1 MKILFVA
8 SECAPF
14 AKTGGLGDVLW
25 SLPRALKDEN
35 TEVSV
40 ILPKYTQ
47 IPAEY
52 REKMVHVTDFT
63 VDVSY
68 RRQYCG
74 VDSLSMEGI
83 TYYFI
88 DSLYYFDREGLYGYI
103 DDGERFAFFSLAVM
117 EAMEKIGFIPD
128 VLHVNDWQAAIIPLL
143 LKVKYSWISSF
154 RDIKTMLTIHNL
166 KFQGIFPKQVLGDL
180 LSIGDSVMTDEGVE
194 FFGAV
199 NFMKGGINYADWVT
213 TVSPTYAQEIKYP
226 YFGEGLHGL
235 MNRIDSKLSGILN
248 GIDTEINNPATDKHI
263 PHKYSATDLAGK
275 KKCKNAL
282 QRELG
287 LPVSNAPLI
296 GIISRLT
303 DQKGFDI
310 LSWGLED
317 LLKNDLQFAVL
328 GTGEHQYE
336 EMFKYFAWKYPDKI
350 SSQIRFDAGLAQRVY
365 AGSDMMLV
373 PSRFEPCGL
382 TQMIAMRY
390 GTVPLVRETGG
401 LKDTVSPFTPVT
413 GKGLGFTFLTYDGLD
428 LKGCVERALAVY
440 DDPKIWNNLV
450 LADMAQDFS
459 WQKSAGRYRAIYEKI
474 TGME

>member
-14 AKTGGLGDVLW
+14 AKSGGLGDVLW
-25 SLPRALKDEN
+25 SLPKALADAD
-35 TEVSV
+35 TEVAV
-40 ILPKYTQ
+40 MLPKYAQ

-63 VDVSY
+63 VNVSY

-74 VDSLSMEGI
+74 VDSLEIDGI

-88 DSLYYFDREGLYGYI
+88 DSMYYFDREGLYGYI
-103 DDGERFAFFSLAVM
+103 DDGERFAFFSQAVI
-117 EAMEKIGFIPD
+117 ESLEKIGFIPD

-154 RDIKTMLTIHNL
+154 RDIKTVLTIHNL
-166 KFQGIFPKQVLGDL
+166 KFQGIFPREALGDL
-180 LSIGDSVMTDEGVE
+180 LSIGDSVMTDDGVE

-213 TVSPTYAQEIKYP
+213 TVSPTYAEEIKYP

-235 MNRIDSKLSGILN
+235 MYRVEHKLTGILN
-248 GIDTEINNPATDKHI
+248 GIDTELNDPATDRHL
-263 PHKYSATDLAGK
+263 PYNYSAKNLAGK
-275 KKCKNAL
+275 KKCKKAL
-282 QRELG
+282 QNELG
-287 LPVSNAPLI
+287 LPVSDAPVI

-310 LSWGLED
+310 LSWGLEE
-317 LLKNDLQFAVL
+317 LLQNDLQFVVV

-336 EMFKYFAWKYPDKI
+336 EMFKYFAWKYPEKL

-382 TQMIAMRY
+382 TQLIAMRY

-401 LKDTVSPFTPVT
+401 LKDTVTPYNPIT
-413 GKGLGFTFLTYDGLD
+413 GKGLGFTFQTYDGLD
-428 LKGCVERALAVY
+428 LKGCVERALGVY
-440 DDPKIWNNLV
+440 GDSKAWKKLV
-450 LADMAQDFS
+450 LADMAADFS
-459 WQKSAGRYRAIYEKI
+459 WQKSAGKYRTIYENI
-474 TGME
+474 TEME